1 MKTLGHL
8 FALLILVVSV
18 SSCAALLGRS
28 NDFLMNIH
36 NGMSKEQILSMLGNP
51 NYRRFDHEME
61 EWGYVKAIANNAG
74 LTVVNISFIDGK
86 VVGMDSFEKERPVA
100 VPVTPQT
107 DVVVTRPYNAYHPR
121 RFDVMSDR
129 DFQALYNKVKNKPF
143 KDDQF
148 EILSVGIDKRSV
160 TCDQCV
166 RMMSIFTFDDDRL
179 EILKIMSPNIVD
191 LEHADK
197 IVNSLSFIS
206 SEEKARSILG
216 IRR

>member
-18 SSCAALLGRS
+18 SSCAALLGTS

-36 NGMSKEQILSMLGNP
+36 HGMSREQVLSMLGNP

-61 EWGYVKAIANNAG
+61 EWGYEKSIAANPG
-74 LTVVNISFIDGK
+74 MTVINISFIDGK
-86 VVGMDSFEKERPVA
+86 VVGMDSFHKHQAVA
-100 VPVTPQT
+100 VPVSPQT
-107 DVVVTRPYNAYHPR
+107 DVLMPHPYSSYRPR
-121 RFDVMSDR
+121 RLDVMSDR

-143 KDDQF
+143 KDDQL
-148 EILSVGIDKRSV
+148 EILSVGVDKRSV

-179 EILKIMSPNIVD
+179 EVLKRMSPNIFD
-191 LEHADK
+191 LEHADR
-197 IVNSLSFIS
+197 IVDSLSFIS
-206 SEEKARSILG
+206 SEDKARSILG